1 MFKKLIPILF
11 LLTAFAAFLLVGC
24 DDSGNTPT
32 GGTTGGNPNIQL
44 KAGSVFYYNTDTIT
58 VNGTIHPTSW
68 LTKDSVQSET
78 SYNGKTCFP
87 IHSVTRDT
95 SIGPIPPVIQ
105 DQTLYI
111 SYDSQTGQLNQWGV
125 KQLFDPNQTGSW
137 DLLADFSKMG
147 TDVSLFTITNL
158 FNQTFLSANV
168 SSKVIATDT
177 VFTTVGSG
185 VGVKC
190 YKVAVIAD
198 VMAAGQSIGKV
209 YLDYFVG
216 YTPSSNT
223 SNPSGRI
230 RVKLYPINLPPAYSG
245 SGLDQKLNRFS
256 IP

>member
-24 DDSGNTPT
+24 DDSGNAPT

-44 KAGSVFYYNTDTIT
+44 KAGSIFYYNTDTISQSGAVFQT
-58 VNGTIHPTSW
+58 GW
-68 LTKDSVQSET
+68 LTKDSIQSET
-78 SYNGKTCFP
+78 SYNGKNGFP

-95 SIGPIPPVIQ
+95 VLGGALIQ
-105 DQTLYI
+105 DQTLYV
-111 SYDSQTGQLNQWGV
+111 SYDSQTGQLYQWGV
-125 KQLFDPNQTGSW
+125 KQLFDPGQTGSW

-158 FNQTFLSANV
+158 FGQSFLSANV
-168 SSKVIATDT
+168 SSNVKYDT
-177 VFTTVGSG
+177 TITTTGSAIN
-185 VGVKC
+185 VHC
-190 YKVAVIAD
+190 YKVAVVADIIASG
-198 VMAAGQSIGKV
+198 MSIGKA

-230 RVKLYPINLPPAYSG
+230 RIKLYPVSISG
-245 SGLDQKLNRFS
+245 FPGIAGVDQKLNRF
-256 IP
+256 IVP